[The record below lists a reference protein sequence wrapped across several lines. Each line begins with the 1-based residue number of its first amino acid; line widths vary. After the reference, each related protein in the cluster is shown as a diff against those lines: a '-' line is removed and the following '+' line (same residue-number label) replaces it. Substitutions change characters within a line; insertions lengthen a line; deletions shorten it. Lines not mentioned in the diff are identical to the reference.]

1 MTHDRDGAKPYLTQ
15 IGNLI
20 RDSRRHRGW
29 TQAQL
34 AAAVSTSQSAINRIE
49 HGNQNLSMEML
60 SRISEALDSGIVSL
74 GQAAPTHL
82 RVTGGRTLSGS
93 ISVKTSKNAGV
104 ALLCASL
111 LNAGRTTLR
120 KVARIEEVNRILEV
134 LDSIG
139 VRTRWLNDDND
150 LEVVPPKK
158 LDLAAIDVEAARRT
172 RSIIMM
178 LGPLIHHQDSFDLPY
193 AGGCALGTRTV
204 EPHMVAL
211 RPFGLEVKAAA
222 GRYQAEVDRA
232 VRPQRPIVLTE
243 RGDTVTENAL
253 MAAARR
259 DGVTVIRN
267 ASPNYMVQDLCFF
280 LGELGVRIEGVG
292 TTTLTVHGV
301 DRIDRDID
309 YSPSEDPIEAM
320 SLISAAI
327 VTSSEI
333 TVRRVP
339 IEFLEIEL
347 ALLEEMGLD
356 YDRTA
361 EYAAANKRTRL
372 VDLTVRPSTLRAPI
386 DKIHPMP
393 FPGLNIDNL
402 PFFAL
407 IAATAQGSTLIHDW
421 VYENRALYL
430 TELTKLG
437 AKVTLLDPHRVYVE
451 GPTHWSGAEVICPP
465 ALRPAVVVLL
475 AMLAAK
481 GTSVLRNVY
490 VINRGYEQLAD
501 RLNQLGAE
509 IGTFRDI

>member
-1 MTHDRDGAKPYLTQ
+1 MTQDLDVSKPYLAQ

-34 AAAVSTSQSAINRIE
+34 ATAVSTSQSAINRIE
-49 HGNQNLSMEML
+49 RGNQNVSVDML
-60 SRISEALDSGIVSL
+60 ARISEALDSGIVTL
-74 GQAAPTHL
+74 GPAAPMHL

-93 ISVKTSKNAGV
+93 INVKTSKNAGV

-134 LDSIG
+134 LGSIG
-139 VRTRWLNDDND
+139 VRTRWLGDGND
-150 LEVVPPKK
+150 LEIVPPRN
-158 LDLAAIDVEAARRT
+158 LDLAGMDAEAARRT
-172 RSIIMM
+172 RSIIML
-178 LGPLIHHQDSFDLPY
+178 LGPLLHHRDTFELPY

-204 EPHMVAL
+204 EPHLVAL

-222 GRYQAEVDRA
+222 GRYQAEVDRT
-232 VRPQRPIVLTE
+232 VRPARPIVLTE

-253 MAAARR
+253 MAAAGR

-280 LGELGVRIEGVG
+280 LAELGVRIEGVG

-301 DRIDRDID
+301 GAIDRDID

-320 SLISAAI
+320 SLIAAAI

-333 TVRRVP
+333 TVNRVP
-339 IEFLEIEL
+339 IEFMEIEL

-356 YDRTA
+356 YDRTE
-361 EYAAANKRTRL
+361 EYPAANGRTRL
-372 VDLTVRPSTLRAPI
+372 VDVTVRPSTLRAPI

-407 IAATAQGSTLIHDW
+407 IAATAHGSTLIHDW

-490 VINRGYEQLAD
+490 VINRGYEQLAE
-501 RLNQLGAE
+501 RLNELGAE
-509 IGTFRDI
+509 ITTFRDI